1 MKKLMSKVFIEI
13 NNVIKV
19 KIVDLHIHKY
29 DTKLFNILS
38 LFQAIRSLKFQIPI
52 FWSQE
57 PVTTISLP
65 TKTGLV
71 TLSSWNTKLAW
82 ITGFPYWLQ
91 FQSLTDPSLP
101 LDSIY
106 F

>member
-1 MKKLMSKVFIEI
+1 MSKVFIEI

-52 FWSQE
+52 F
-57 PVTTISLP
+57 
-65 TKTGLV
+65 
-71 TLSSWNTKLAW
+71 
-82 ITGFPYWLQ
+82 
-91 FQSLTDPSLP
+91 
-101 LDSIY
+101 
-106 F
+106 